1 MIVFLI
7 CLGMIITIFGGII
20 SRKYK
25 VIIYNL
31 IRMDSV
37 IDIIFWISTAI
48 STWIVRSAIIKA
60 NYKFILSDYFGNNM
74 FFD

>member
-1 MIVFLI
+1 
-7 CLGMIITIFGGII
+7 MIITIFGGII
-20 SRKYK
+20 SIRYK

-48 STWIVRSAIIKA
+48 STWIVRSAIFKA